1 MNVFFRE
8 LKDNLKSLII
18 WCIGV
23 LFMVGAGMSKYAGLS
38 GSDEALNDIMTKLPN
53 TFQAV
58 LGTGT
63 LNLSKASGFYGVL
76 FLYILLM
83 AAIHAVILGAN
94 IISKEER
101 DKTSEFLMVKPVS
114 RDKII
119 GQKLLAALLNIII
132 LNIISLSSSIAIVNQ
147 FGKGENFNKDILL
160 LTIGMF
166 LVQVLFLSIGSALA
180 AYYKDTKKSV
190 SLSTSILLIAFFMSI
205 MIDLSEN
212 FQWLKYLTPFKY
224 FEAKN
229 VMYGGGLDTSF
240 IIISI
245 VLSVILTIS
254 TFVFYKRRDLNI

>member
-1 MNVFFRE
+1 MNIFFRE

-38 GSDEALNDIMTKLPN
+38 GSDEALNDIMTKLPK

-58 LGTGT
+58 FGTGT
-63 LNLSKASGFYGVL
+63 LNLSKVSGFYGVL

-114 RDKII
+114 RERII

-132 LNIISLSSSIAIVNQ
+132 FNLVSLSLSIAMVNQ
-147 FGKGENFNKDILL
+147 FGNGENVNKDILL

-166 LVQVLFLSIGSALA
+166 LVQLLFLSLGSALA
-180 AYYKDTKKSV
+180 AYYKAPKKSV
-190 SLSTSILLIAFFMSI
+190 SISTAILLISFFMSI
-205 MIDLSEN
+205 MVDLSDKL
-212 FQWLKYLTPFKY
+212 QWLKYLTPFKY
-224 FEAKN
+224 FEAKA
-229 VMYGGGLDTSF
+229 VMYGGGLDGTF
-240 IIISI
+240 VAISI
-245 VLSVILTIS
+245 ALSVILIIS
-254 TFVFYKRRDLNI
+254 TFVFYRRRDLNI